1 MQKYMFPH
9 INKSST
15 YLALQN
21 SIINQLGP
29 PTVPQMTTVS
39 IQQQSSNC
47 NRKCIFNIAS
57 QFIRADCICCVSSG
71 SRSMTN
77 WQFLETTFLKTDWEY
92 CFHSLSIMMLNLIN
106 IKLETEITLFLNNLC
121 NMLSGRG
128 VLGQVFRKCTPFIDT
143 WCLYLHFSSIIK
155 YLHTQ
160 VLEFTHQKP
169 ILSKE
174 L

>member
-1 MQKYMFPH
+1 MLY
-9 INKSST
+9 
-15 YLALQN
+15 N

-29 PTVPQMTTVS
+29 PTMTQMTTVS

-47 NRKCIFNIAS
+47 SHKCIFNIAP
-57 QFIRADCICCVSSG
+57 QFIWADCIHCVSSG

-121 NMLSGRG
+121 NTLFGRDVLS
-128 VLGQVFRKCTPFIDT
+128 QNFRNCSPFINT
-143 WCLYLHFSSIIK
+143 WCFYFHQESIHPGTRS
-155 YLHTQ
+155 HTPQ
-160 VLEFTHQKP
+160 
-169 ILSKE
+169 S
-174 L
+174 